1 MIHMAIFF
9 SPPDF
14 PKPGLKT
21 CPGQPGNAV

>member
-9 SPPDF
+9 SPPDL

-21 CPGQPGNAV
+21 GPGPPGNAV